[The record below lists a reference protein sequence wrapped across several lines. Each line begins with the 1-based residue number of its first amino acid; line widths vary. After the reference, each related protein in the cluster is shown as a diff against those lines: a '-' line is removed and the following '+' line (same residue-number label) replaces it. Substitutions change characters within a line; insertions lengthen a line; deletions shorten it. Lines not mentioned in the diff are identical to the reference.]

1 MSAFRR
7 GFVVLAAGSL
17 LGKVVAL
24 LREIV
29 FAGAFGTGA
38 VASGFRVA
46 QTASLVPANLISGD
60 LLSAAFAPTYAR
72 EIKRNPERARSMLW
86 GYSFWLALVLM
97 AVAAFVFVTRRLLV
111 GVMIP
116 GAGAEIIEQAESM
129 LAILCWVIPLYGVSA
144 VQAYALGAHGNY
156 LPTST
161 RQTIQSFGLLAGTVL
176 AVWSRWLP
184 WLALGL
190 VAAWL
195 VNSFL
200 CSRLLVAGG
209 HLSWPGSGDI
219 KYGWRF
225 LTAGA
230 RSIAPLF
237 FLPLAM
243 QASIVL
249 ERVFASLGEYG
260 LIAAVDYARTISDSV
275 MSVIAVPLGILG
287 LTQLAASSRRDYRR
301 QVRKMSDFI
310 LVSILPVSAL
320 LVVCADPI
328 VELLFR
334 RGAFGDEAQLLTTSV
349 LVGLAVGLVF
359 QVLGYSLS
367 RALTAAGR
375 NKVVLFA
382 TLLALGG
389 QVVTQGVGIG
399 ALGSLAIGLG
409 PSVYGFI
416 LTISCAVSLGILW
429 RIATRLAAALPA
441 VAATCVLMFWGP
453 AIEWTVILLV
463 AAWSLNI
470 AVVPVL
476 RAPVQEQVSP
486 FFAKVRGKIADMR
499 KRK

>member
-17 LGKVVAL
+17 LGKIVAL
-24 LREIV
+24 LREVV

-46 QTASLVPANLISGD
+46 QTATLVPANLVSGD

-86 GYSFWLALVLM
+86 GYSFWLAVVLV
-97 AVAAFVFVTRRLLV
+97 AVAAFVFLIRGTLV
-111 GVMIP
+111 DVMIP
-116 GAGAEIIEQAESM
+116 GAGPDIDEQAESM
-129 LAILCWVIPLYGVSA
+129 LAILCWVIPLYGISA

-161 RQTIQSFGLLAGTVL
+161 RQTIQSIGLLAGTVL
-176 AVWSRWLP
+176 ALWLHWLP

-190 VAAWL
+190 IAAWL
-195 VNSFL
+195 VNSLL
-200 CSRLLVAGG
+200 CLGLLVAGG
-209 HLSWPGSGDI
+209 HLSRPGKGDI
-219 KYGWRF
+219 RYGWKF
-225 LTAGA
+225 LAEGA
-230 RSIAPLF
+230 RGIAPLF
-237 FLPLAM
+237 FLPIVM

-249 ERVFASLGEYG
+249 ERVFASMGEQG

-301 QVRKMSDFI
+301 QVRKMCDFI

-328 VELLFR
+328 VLLLFR
-334 RGAFGDEAQLLTTSV
+334 RGEFGDEAQALTTSV
-349 LVGLAVGLVF
+349 LIGLSVGLVF

-375 NKVVLFA
+375 NKAVLSA
-382 TLLALGG
+382 TLLALTG
-389 QVVTQGVGIG
+389 QIAAQGLGIG
-399 ALGSLAIGLG
+399 ALGALAIGLG
-409 PSVYGFI
+409 PSVYGLI
-416 LTISCAVSLGILW
+416 LTVSCAVSLGILW
-429 RIATRLAAALPA
+429 RITTRIMAALPA
-441 VAATCVLMFWGP
+441 VAATCLLMYWSP
-453 AIEWTVILLV
+453 AVIWTVALLIAAWVLNV
-463 AAWSLNI
+463 AA
-470 AVVPVL
+470 VPVL
-476 RAPVQEQVSP
+476 RTPVQEQIFPLLVKGRQKLFNMWKKS
-486 FFAKVRGKIADMR
+486 
-499 KRK
+499 